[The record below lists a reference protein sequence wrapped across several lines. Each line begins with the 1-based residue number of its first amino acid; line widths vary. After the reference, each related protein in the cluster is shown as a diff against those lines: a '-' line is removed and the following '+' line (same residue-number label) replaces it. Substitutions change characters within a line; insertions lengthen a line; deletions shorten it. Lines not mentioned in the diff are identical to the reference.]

1 MAYLSAN
8 LSAYLSAN
16 LSIIMVECH
25 SCCIGFGVL
34 ICILLLTV
42 LLPLSFAYIDYWE
55 LGLKQNKITGEV
67 ITDNVYSKGRYL
79 VGPNFKFF
87 KYQADAHIIHLE
99 DVEVFSDGGSE
110 SVGLSL
116 FLDVDFT
123 YFLKEEEI
131 GQLHKDLAK
140 TYESVVLSRTNDAI
154 KNTATTVKLEDYF
167 GKRSE
172 IEAKLKVAIQKRWN
186 DPPTLHANLDQF
198 HLGRIII
205 PDSVAE
211 KQLQAKI
218 QIETNKKEEFLQK
231 ARVEREIT
239 SVRVNEITL
248 QKEKLIK
255 QTEAEASLHRA
266 NVVAEGEKTKAD
278 AINVGTKT
286 LLDALGISSQE
297 HSTAYT
303 YIRTLQNR
311 HSTNMKVSYLSDE
324 NIVKTNTII

>member
-1 MAYLSAN
+1 
-8 LSAYLSAN
+8 
-16 LSIIMVECH
+16 MVEAKHCAIIT
-25 SCCIGFGVL
+25 CVFIG
-34 ICILLLTV
+34 ILLLV
-42 LLPLSFAYIDYWE
+42 ILLPLSFSYIDYWE
-55 LGLKQNKITGEV
+55 VGLKQNKITG
-67 ITDNVYSKGRYL
+67 NVNTEKVYTKGRYV
-79 VGPNFKFF
+79 VGPSVKFF

-116 FLDVDFT
+116 FVDVDFT
-123 YFLKEEEI
+123 YFLKTEEI
-131 GQLHKDLAK
+131 GQLHKDLAR
-140 TYESVVLSRTNDAI
+140 TYEVVILSRTNDAI

-167 GKRSE
+167 GKRKE
-172 IEAKLKVAIQKRWN
+172 IEVKLKEAIQQRWN

-198 HLGRIII
+198 HLGRIQI

-239 SVRVNEITL
+239 SVKVNEITL
-248 QKEKLIK
+248 KKEKLIK
-255 QTEAEASLHRA
+255 KTEAEASLHKA
-266 NVVAEGEKTKAD
+266 NIIAEAEKIKAD

-286 LLDALGISSQE
+286 LLDALEISSQE

-311 HSTNMKVSYLSDE
+311 QSLETKMRVSYLADE
-324 NIVKTNTII
+324 NIVKTNALI